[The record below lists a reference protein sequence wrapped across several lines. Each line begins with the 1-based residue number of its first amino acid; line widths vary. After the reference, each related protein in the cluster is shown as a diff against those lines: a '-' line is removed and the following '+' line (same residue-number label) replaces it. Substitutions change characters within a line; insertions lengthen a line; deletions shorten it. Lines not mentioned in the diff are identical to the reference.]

1 MINNVHLF
9 YSLASSRPLLNPS
22 FIHLPRAKRN
32 QQAREDLLERTF
44 SKSSCLTS
52 EETNSDGAQPRYLYF
67 LWIEEGEH
75 FMTPGTILVHPN
87 KLAYPC
93 AKVFLWNFSHL
104 FCSPTSKKANRE
116 DNRNSGCAPS
126 GKNIESGICAL
137 LEVKWCFLFHLAYD
151 AGSLLLQLFY

>member
-9 YSLASSRPLLNPS
+9 YSLASSRSFLNPS

-52 EETNSDGAQPRYLYF
+52 EETNSDGAQPRCLYF
-67 LWIEEGEH
+67 WWIGEGEH
-75 FMTPGTILVHPN
+75 FMTPGTILIHPN

-93 AKVFLWNFSHL
+93 AKYFFGILAIFSV
-104 FCSPTSKKANRE
+104 R
-116 DNRNSGCAPS
+116 
-126 GKNIESGICAL
+126 
-137 LEVKWCFLFHLAYD
+137 
-151 AGSLLLQLFY
+151 LLQRKRIEKTTEIQAAPQAGKILKAEFAHYWR